1 MKKIIL
7 IIVFFLVAA
16 FVTGSI
22 MAVKTARR
30 FIEEKRQNILGL
42 ALEIKSYDVDWKHAR
57 LVLEGITIYPAG
69 QMDEQHELASAE
81 SLFVEVSPLDVLKK
95 KEFHAKNIIF
105 EKPKFSYIQL
115 SRKEKNWD
123 ALDTS
128 ELKGEESKKE
138 EKEKNGDDWLIR
150 IDQITIKD
158 GEVEYKDKVT
168 GQHLELNDVDVDIT
182 NIVNEPDPKKLPTS
196 IHMEAQIDKTSGH
209 LKLDG
214 NANLLGKG
222 INFDLKANLSSM
234 SLLYFAPFYAGSA
247 PFAITSGSL
256 AMSSTAK
263 AEESMLHSNYHV
275 SISGLH
281 VSDGLKA
288 KMVDAFLEQ
297 AGRHVDVNAS
307 VSGNLETGEISIGSS
322 TSKAITDQVMSQ
334 AMANSP
340 LGKPEELLK
349 KGGEQIQKNVQQK
362 IPTPKV
368 PTAPKI
374 PRLPGF

>member
-1 MKKIIL
+1 M
-7 IIVFFLVAA
+7 
-16 FVTGSI
+16 
-22 MAVKTARR
+22 
-30 FIEEKRQNILGL
+30 
-42 ALEIKSYDVDWKHAR
+42 
-57 LVLEGITIYPAG
+57 
-69 QMDEQHELASAE
+69 
-81 SLFVEVSPLDVLKK
+81 
-95 KEFHAKNIIF
+95 
-105 EKPKFSYIQL
+105 
-115 SRKEKNWD
+115 
-123 ALDTS
+123 
-128 ELKGEESKKE
+128 
-138 EKEKNGDDWLIR
+138 R
-150 IDQITIKD
+150 IDQITIHD
-158 GEVEYKDKVT
+158 GTVQYNNKAD
-168 GQHLELNDVDVDIT
+168 GGRLELNDLDVSVS

-234 SLLYFAPFYAGSA
+234 SVLYFAPFYAGSA

-256 AMSSTAK
+256 AMSSIAK
-263 AEESMLHSNYHV
+263 AEKSMLHSNYHV

-297 AGRHVDVNAS
+297 AGRHVDINAS
-307 VSGNLETGEISIGSS
+307 VSGNLETGEISVGSS
-322 TSKAITDQVMSQ
+322 TSKAITDQLMSQ